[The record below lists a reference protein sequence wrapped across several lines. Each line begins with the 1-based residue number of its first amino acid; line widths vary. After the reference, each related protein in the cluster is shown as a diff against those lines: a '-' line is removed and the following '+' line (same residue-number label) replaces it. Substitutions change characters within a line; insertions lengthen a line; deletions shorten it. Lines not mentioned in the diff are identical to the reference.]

1 MNSSLDQMATPVM
14 AAPAMAATESDSRA
28 GKDDLISVLIADDH
42 AIVRKGLRTLIASEP
57 GMEVA
62 GEAADGLEA
71 VEQARTLQPDVILL
85 DLVMPHQSGL
95 EALVEIRHANPNA
108 RVLVLTSFAE
118 PDKVLPAIRAG
129 ALGYLLKD
137 TTPEELLHAIYN
149 VCHGEPHLHP
159 SIARMVLRELESPSL
174 PSGSHAKPDQNGNGH
189 PTGKDPLTDREV
201 EVLQLVARGLTNQDI
216 AKSLV
221 ISERTVGN
229 HIGSI
234 LRKLRLA
241 NRTQAALYALR
252 QGLATLEGQ

>member
-1 MNSSLDQMATPVM
+1 MNSSPDVM
-14 AAPAMAATESDSRA
+14 AAESGSHMRD
-28 GKDDLISVLIADDH
+28 KNMINVLIADDH

-57 GMEVA
+57 GMQVA

-71 VEQARTLQPDVILL
+71 VEQARKLHPDVILL
-85 DLVMPHQSGL
+85 DLVMPRQNGL
-95 EALVEIRHANPNA
+95 QALIDIRNEDPMA

-137 TTPEELLHAIYN
+137 TSPEELLHAIQS
-149 VCHGEPHLHP
+149 VCQGEPHLHP
-159 SIARMVLRELESPSL
+159 SIARMVLREIEAPSEM
-174 PSGSHAKPDQNGNGH
+174 SAAKSEQNGNGH
-189 PTGKDPLTDREV
+189 AAGKDPLTEREV
-201 EVLQLVARGLTNQDI
+201 EVLQLVARGLTNQEI
-216 AKSLV
+216 AQSLV

-234 LRKLRLA
+234 LRKLHLA